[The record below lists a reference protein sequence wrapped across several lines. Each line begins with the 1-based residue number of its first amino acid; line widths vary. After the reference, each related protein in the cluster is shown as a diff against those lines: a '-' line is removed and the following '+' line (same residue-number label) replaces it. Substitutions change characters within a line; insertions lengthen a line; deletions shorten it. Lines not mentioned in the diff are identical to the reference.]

1 MKIKVFLTIT
11 IINGKAEVNQISE
24 KYFNDFSWRLKMQE
38 RANKGE
44 YQIFFTETEITK

>member
-24 KYFNDFSWRLKMQE
+24 KYFNDFNLSSTCPVLVQ
-38 RANKGE
+38 
-44 YQIFFTETEITK
+44 